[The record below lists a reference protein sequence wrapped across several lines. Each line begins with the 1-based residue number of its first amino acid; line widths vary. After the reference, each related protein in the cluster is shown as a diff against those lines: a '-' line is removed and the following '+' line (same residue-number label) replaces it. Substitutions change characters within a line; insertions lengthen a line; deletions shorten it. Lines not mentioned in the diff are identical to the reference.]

1 MNDPKRRSFLNQAT
15 FPSAERSTMKTSGNT
30 ILMTGGGS
38 GIGEALAHRFHDRG
52 NTVIIVGRRQE
63 ALQRAADGRD
73 RIHTMTLDVE
83 DAAAVDGFAKQ
94 VVTAFPA
101 LNVLFNNAGIMKFE
115 DLTGRRDLAD
125 AEASLAINIL
135 GPIRLTNALIDHLTG
150 QPDSAI
156 VTVTSGLAYVPLVA
170 APTYS
175 ATKAA
180 IHSYTVSLRTQL
192 AGKVEVI
199 ELAPPG
205 VQTDLTPGQA
215 NRPGYMPL
223 DAFADAVI
231 SQFLQ
236 QPTPPEILVDEVQF
250 LRQAEREGRFDE
262 TLKTL
267 TERAAQQRK
276 EGNRR
281 H

>member
-1 MNDPKRRSFLNQAT
+1 
-15 FPSAERSTMKTSGNT
+15 MKTSGNT

-52 NTVIIVGRRQE
+52 DTVIIAGRRLE
-63 ALQRAADGRD
+63 ALQQAAEGRD
-73 RIHTMTLDVE
+73 RIYPMILDVE
-83 DAAAVDGFAKQ
+83 DAAAVDRFAKQ
-94 VVTAFPA
+94 VVVDFPA
-101 LNVLFNNAGIMKFE
+101 LNVLFHNAGIMTFE
-115 DLTGRRDLAD
+115 DLTRRRDLSD
-125 AEASLAINIL
+125 AEATIAINIL
-135 GPIRLTNALIDHLTG
+135 GPIRLTNALVDHLAG
-150 QPDSAI
+150 QPDAAI

-199 ELAPPG
+199 EVAPPG

-223 DAFADAVI
+223 DAFADAVAA
-231 SQFLQ
+231 QFAK
-236 QPTPPEILVDEVQF
+236 QPTPHEILVDEVQF

-262 TLKTL
+262 TLQTL
-267 TERAAQQRK
+267 TDRAAKQRADG
-276 EGNRR
+276 ER
-281 H
+281 HD

>member
-1 MNDPKRRSFLNQAT
+1 
-15 FPSAERSTMKTSGNT
+15 MKTSGNT

-52 NTVIIVGRRQE
+52 DTVIIAGRRQE
-63 ALQRAADGRD
+63 ALEQAAAGRE
-73 RIHTMTLDVE
+73 RIHTVTLDVE
-83 DAAAVDGFAKQ
+83 DAAAIDGFAKQ
-94 VVTAFPA
+94 IVADFPS

-115 DLTGRRDLAD
+115 DLTIRRDLAD
-125 AEASLAINIL
+125 AEATLAINIL
-135 GPIRLTNALIDHLTG
+135 GPIRLTNALIEHLTG
-150 QPDSAI
+150 QPDAVI
-156 VTVTSGLAYVPLVA
+156 VTVTSGLAFVPLVA
-170 APTYS
+170 TPTYS
-175 ATKAA
+175 ASKAA

-223 DAFADAVI
+223 DAFADAVAA
-231 SQFLQ
+231 QFAQ

-267 TERAAQQRK
+267 TERAAQQR
-276 EGNRR
+276 EAGGR
-281 H
+281 

>member
-1 MNDPKRRSFLNQAT
+1 
-15 FPSAERSTMKTSGNT
+15 MKTNGNT

-52 NTVIIVGRRQE
+52 DTVIIAGRRQD
-63 ALQRAADGRD
+63 ALDRAAAGRE
-73 RIHTMTLDVE
+73 RIHTAVLDVE
-83 DAAAVDGFAKQ
+83 DDAAVQTFARQ
-94 VVTAFPA
+94 VVADFPA
-101 LNVLFNNAGIMKFE
+101 LNILFNNAGIMRFE
-115 DLTGRRDLAD
+115 DLTGRRDLSD
-125 AEASLAINIL
+125 AEATVTTNLL
-135 GPIRLTNALIDHLTG
+135 GPIRLTNALIDHLVA
-150 QPDSAI
+150 QPDAAI
-156 VTVTSGLAYVPLVA
+156 VNVTSGLAFVPLVA
-170 APTYS
+170 TPTYS

-215 NRPGYMPL
+215 RRPGYMPL
-223 DAFADAVI
+223 EAFADAVAA
-231 SQFLQ
+231 QFAQ
-236 QPTPPEILVDEVQF
+236 DPTPSEILVDEVQF

-267 TERAAQQRK
+267 TERAAAQRK
-276 EGNRR
+276 AGDA
-281 H
+281 

>member
-1 MNDPKRRSFLNQAT
+1 
-15 FPSAERSTMKTSGNT
+15 MKTSGNT

-52 NTVIIVGRRQE
+52 DTVIIAGRREE
-63 ALQRAADGRD
+63 ALQRAAAGRD
-73 RIHTMTLDVE
+73 RIHTITLDLE
-83 DAAAVDGFAKQ
+83 DTASIDAFAKQ
-94 VVTAFPA
+94 VMADFPS

-115 DLTGRRDLAD
+115 DLTTRRDLTD
-125 AEASLAINIL
+125 AEATLAINVL
-135 GPIRLTNALIDHLTG
+135 GTIRLTNALVDYLKG
-150 QPDSAI
+150 QPDAAI

-192 AGKVEVI
+192 AGAIEVI

-223 DAFADAVI
+223 DAFADAVAA
-231 SQFLQ
+231 QFAQ

-267 TERAAQQRK
+267 TERAAKQRQAA
-276 EGNRR
+276 GD
-281 H
+281 